1 MEMKRFIA
9 LLLIMIMATMTV
21 NVWADSL
28 DLSGYD
34 DTALVELL
42 GQVQQEVADRH
53 IEKTAELQAGD
64 YIGGR
69 EVPEGTYIWTCMA
82 SGDDWG
88 NVTVYS
94 LDDNGDHD
102 KQSFWEVVSAPE
114 AGEEQDSFLITINEG
129 DELSSSVPFSLTIYA
144 GAAFK

>member
-21 NVWADSL
+21 NVWADNL

-42 GQVQQEVADRH
+42 GQVQQEVVDRH

-69 EVPEGTYIWTCMA
+69 DVPEGTYVWHCMA

-94 LDDNGDHD
+94 LDENGDHD
-102 KQSFWEVVSAPE
+102 KQLFWEVVSAPE

>member
-42 GQVQQEVADRH
+42 GQVQQEVVDRH

-69 EVPEGTYIWTCMA
+69 DVPEGTYVWHCMA

-94 LDDNGDHD
+94 LDENGDHD
-102 KQSFWEVVSAPE
+102 KQLFWEVVSAPE